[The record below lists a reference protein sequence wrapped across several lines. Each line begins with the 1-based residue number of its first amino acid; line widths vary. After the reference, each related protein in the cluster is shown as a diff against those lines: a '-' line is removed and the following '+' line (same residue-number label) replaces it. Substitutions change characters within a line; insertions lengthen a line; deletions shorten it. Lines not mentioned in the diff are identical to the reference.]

1 VTRESEGGLGLSLYG
16 KSETFKEEKE
26 TPKPKEPTKVHR
38 PPPVPMRVIV

>member
-16 KSETFKEEKE
+16 KSETFREEE

-38 PPPVPMRVIV
+38 PPPVPMRVIL